1 MQPGTLIPQSDE
13 HTVGSLLTA
22 LRDCQRQR
30 FGDRLDRL
38 YYKGVEPGDA
48 WQVAASHQRQRDLP
62 NYVPTDVE
70 QEAMDRTAGQLS
82 GERPAPEPLSQVST
96 LDRSPLTQKSDT
108 DSDTNHQ
115 QAIAQNI
122 LDNARQV
129 MSRAIGSDI
138 NSDPADP
145 ISAENTTYRV
155 TRKPNGELRVENR
168 QTGGIA
174 IGDETGVQMADGL
187 TVADQQSWETMRQSS
202 DPERLHELDSPSNVP
217 LQGFDAPHRNTD
229 LEL

>member
-22 LRDCQRQR
+22 LSDCQRQR
-30 FGDRLDRL
+30 LGDRLDHL
-38 YYKGVEPGDA
+38 YYRGVEPGDA
-48 WQVAASHQRQRDLP
+48 WQVAASHQRQSDLP
-62 NYVPTDVE
+62 NYEPTDVE

-82 GERPAPEPLSQVST
+82 GECPAPEPLGQVST
-96 LDRSPLTQKSDT
+96 VESSLVESSLLTSHADADT
-108 DSDTNHQ
+108 DSDANHQ
-115 QAIAQNI
+115 QAIAQAV

-129 MSRAIGSDI
+129 MSRAIGSEI
-138 NSDPADP
+138 NFDP
-145 ISAENTTYRV
+145 ILAENTTYRV

-174 IGDETGVQMADGL
+174 IGDETGVSMVDGL
-187 TVADQQSWETMRQSS
+187 TVADQQSWQAIHESSEPDPPSETPS
-202 DPERLHELDSPSNVP
+202 PVFEL
-217 LQGFDAPHRNTD
+217 QHRNTD

>member
-22 LRDCQRQR
+22 LSDCQRQR
-30 FGDRLDRL
+30 FGDRLDILSHR
-38 YYKGVEPGDA
+38 GVEPGDA
-48 WQVAASHQRQRDLP
+48 WQVAASHQRQSDLP
-62 NYVPTDVE
+62 NYEPTDVE

-82 GERPAPEPLSQVST
+82 GECPAPEPLSQVST
-96 LDRSPLTQKSDT
+96 LDRSPLIQKSDT
-108 DSDTNHQ
+108 DSDANHQ

-129 MSRAIGSDI
+129 MSRVIGSDI
-138 NSDPADP
+138 NSDP
-145 ISAENTTYRV
+145 ILAENTTYRV

-187 TVADQQSWETMRQSS
+187 TMADQQSWQAIHESSEPDPPSET
-202 DPERLHELDSPSNVP
+202 PSPVFEP
-217 LQGFDAPHRNTD
+217 RHRSAD

>member
-22 LRDCQRQR
+22 LSDCQRQR

-38 YYKGVEPGDA
+38 YYRGVEPGDA
-48 WQVAASHQRQRDLP
+48 WQVAASHQRQSDLP
-62 NYVPTDVE
+62 NYEPTDVE

-82 GERPAPEPLSQVST
+82 GERPAPEPLGQIST
-96 LDRSPLTQKSDT
+96 VESSLLTNHADTDT
-108 DSDTNHQ
+108 DSDANHQ
-115 QAIAQNI
+115 QAIAQAV

-129 MSRAIGSDI
+129 MSRAIGSEI
-138 NSDPADP
+138 NFDP
-145 ISAENTTYRV
+145 ILAENTTYRV

-174 IGDETGVQMADGL
+174 IGDETGVSMVDGL
-187 TVADQQSWETMRQSS
+187 TVADQQSWQAIHESSEPDPPSETPS
-202 DPERLHELDSPSNVP
+202 PVFEL
-217 LQGFDAPHRNTD
+217 QHRNTD

>member
-1 MQPGTLIPQSDE
+1 
-13 HTVGSLLTA
+13 
-22 LRDCQRQR
+22 
-30 FGDRLDRL
+30 
-38 YYKGVEPGDA
+38 
-48 WQVAASHQRQRDLP
+48 
-62 NYVPTDVE
+62 
-70 QEAMDRTAGQLS
+70 MDRTAGQLS
-82 GERPAPEPLSQVST
+82 GERLDPEPLGQVST

-115 QAIAQNI
+115 QAIAQAV

-138 NSDPADP
+138 NFDPADP

-174 IGDETGVQMADGL
+174 VGDETGVQMADGL
-187 TVADQQSWETMRQSS
+187 TVADQQSWQAIHESSEPDPPSET
-202 DPERLHELDSPSNVP
+202 PSPVFEA
-217 LQGFDAPHRNTD
+217 QHRNTD

>member
-13 HTVGSLLTA
+13 HTAGSLLKA
-22 LRDCQRQR
+22 LSDCQRQR

-38 YYKGVEPGDA
+38 YYRGVEPGDA
-48 WQVAASHQRQRDLP
+48 WQVAASHQRQSDLP
-62 NYVPTDVE
+62 NYVPTDIE
-70 QEAMDRTAGQLS
+70 QEAMDRTVGQLS
-82 GERPAPEPLSQVST
+82 GEHSDPEPLGQVST

-115 QAIAQNI
+115 QAIAQNV
-122 LDNARQV
+122 LDNAHQV
-129 MSRAIGSDI
+129 INRAIGSDI
-138 NSDPADP
+138 NFAPADP

-174 IGDETGVQMADGL
+174 VGDETGVSMADGL
-187 TVADQQSWETMRQSS
+187 TVADQQSWELMRQSS
-202 DPERLHELDSPSNVP
+202 DLELPHEMESPSNLP
-217 LQGFDAPHRNTD
+217 LQGFEAPHRNSD

>member
-22 LRDCQRQR
+22 LSDCQRQR

-38 YYKGVEPGDA
+38 YYHGVEPGDA
-48 WQVAASHQRQRDLP
+48 WQVAASHQRQSDLP
-62 NYVPTDVE
+62 NYVPTAVE

-108 DSDTNHQ
+108 DSDANHQ
-115 QAIAQNI
+115 QAIAQAV

-129 MSRAIGSDI
+129 MNRVIDP
-138 NSDPADP
+138 NSDPTDP
-145 ISAENTTYRV
+145 ILAENTTYRV

-168 QTGGIA
+168 QTGGITV
-174 IGDETGVQMADGL
+174 GDETGVQMADGL
-187 TVADQQSWETMRQSS
+187 TVADQQLWELMRQSS

-217 LQGFDAPHRNTD
+217 LQGFEAPHRNSD